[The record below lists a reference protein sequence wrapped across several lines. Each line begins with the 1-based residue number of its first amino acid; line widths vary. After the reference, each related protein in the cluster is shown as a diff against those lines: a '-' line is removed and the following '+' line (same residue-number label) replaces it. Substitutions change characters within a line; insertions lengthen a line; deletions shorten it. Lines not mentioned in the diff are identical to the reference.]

1 MVKTEK
7 VELGVTRL
15 LSFQDYL
22 KLCPLL
28 TYKICCPLYDVVGL
42 DGCRLKRQKSQE
54 ISLNVLKL
62 Y

>member
-15 LSFQDYL
+15 LSFQDNL

-28 TYKICCPLYDVVGL
+28 TYKIGCPLDDVVGL
-42 DGCRLKRQKSQE
+42 DGCRLKSQKSQDMNP
-54 ISLNVLKL
+54 NVLQL